1 MVLTSND
8 YLKLVALKNWCNT
21 TLCDIDFVKCAAGPR
36 PPSDDDKFASS
47 MCDVAAQVLRDELLD
62 LHRRLQEIGTL

>member
-8 YLKLVALKNWCNT
+8 YLKLVALKNWCNA
-21 TLCDIDFVKCAAGPR
+21 TLCDIDLVKGEAGPR

-47 MCDVAAQVLRDELLD
+47 MRDELLD